1 MRTTRHPSVDPRINL
16 LIGIDDTD
24 NLETR
29 GTGYRA
35 RCLGDALVD
44 AGLADL
50 HSITRHQLLVDP
62 RIPYTSHNSSACLQ
76 VNARVS
82 TDDIQ
87 TFCRQFMLEVA
98 ADGSDVGLC
107 VADVDAAT
115 RVVDYG
121 LRAKQEVLDQDVA
134 LRTAASL
141 GIRLE
146 GLTGTRGGIIGA
158 LAGIG
163 LYVHG
168 DDGRYIWLRQ
178 VRELRGSSV
187 SVGALKAATGMDD
200 VIEFD
205 SGTVVDR
212 EQAVIDL
219 GCWARPV
226 RVAGRSVLLVEKS
239 SDGQVDYTVADKQRI
254 KQFRP

>member
-1 MRTTRHPSVDPRINL
+1 MRTIRHPSVDPRINL

-107 VADVDAAT
+107 VADVEAAT

-163 LYVHG
+163 LYVQG

-205 SGTVVDR
+205 SGTVVGR
-212 EQAVIDL
+212 EQAMIDL

-239 SDGQVDYTVADKQRI
+239 SDGQVDYTVADKHRI

>member
-1 MRTTRHPSVDPRINL
+1 MRTSRHPSLDPRINL

-35 RCLGDALVD
+35 RCLGDALAD
-44 AGLADL
+44 AGVAELIG
-50 HSITRHQLLVDP
+50 ITRHQLLVDP

-76 VNARVS
+76 VNAHVGAG
-82 TDDIQ
+82 DVQ
-87 TFCRQFMLEVA
+87 TFCREFMLEVA

-115 RVVDYG
+115 QVVDYG

-178 VRELRGSSV
+178 MRELRGSTV
-187 SVGALKAATGMDD
+187 TLGELKAATGIED

-205 SGTVVDR
+205 SNDIVDRDDAVVD
-212 EQAVIDL
+212 L
-219 GCWARPV
+219 GAWARPV
-226 RVAGRSVLLVEKS
+226 RVAGRSVLLVERS
-239 SDGQVDYTVADKQRI
+239 SDGQVDYAVADKHRI